1 MTAALEAIM
10 PARATPDGASIRQL
24 MRGEQRDVG
33 DVPLSLSYFL
43 GRRPRQASSAPDK
56 NVSALEADSA
66 SISGV
71 PTRGTVARP

>member
-1 MTAALEAIM
+1 
-10 PARATPDGASIRQL
+10 